1 MNTVQIP
8 SANRTAS
15 SWSVNVLTTNA
26 AQGQKQENSLEG
38 DADHVEGAAHPL
50 HVLMFGWEYPPRGE
64 GGLGVA
70 CAGLVKGLRSHGV
83 NVTLVLPGERN
94 DEGDDTLRVKST
106 LHPYDDVMHGMRR
119 NHAMDLHNLYGGDLG
134 KAVSVFTDTA
144 VRRTRH
150 LKPDIIHSH
159 DWMTFGAGVMASRTI
174 GRPFIAHVHST
185 EMDRTNGKPHEW
197 IFGHEQWGMNHAN
210 HIIAVSRYTKN
221 VLISSYG
228 IPPEKITVIHNGAPI
243 PPAKH
248 LPKKDAKL
256 RHPLVLFLG
265 RLTVQKGPHEFLS
278 AAKRV
283 LEQRSDVLFIVA
295 GDGYMLRELIERSC
309 ALGMQD
315 SMLFTGKVGSEE
327 ARALYA
333 EADCFVMSS
342 TSEPFGLVALEA
354 IAHGTPVIV
363 SKQSGVSEVVAHAMA
378 VDYWDSDKMAD
389 YILTILREKPLSEQ
403 LSSEAQH
410 VLHTL
415 TWERQAQNVIALYK
429 TVIHSFASVSTLA

>member
-1 MNTVQIP
+1 MLATD
-8 SANRTAS
+8 
-15 SWSVNVLTTNA
+15 A
-26 AQGQKQENSLEG
+26 AQGQKRENSLEG

-83 NVTLVLPGERN
+83 KITLVLPGERN
-94 DEGDDTLRVKST
+94 DGDDTIRVKSA
-106 LHPYDDVMHGMRR
+106 LHPYDDVIHGIHGRHSMADDK
-119 NHAMDLHNLYGGDLG
+119 HFHDLYGGDLG
-134 KAVSVFTDTA
+134 KAVSVFTNTA

-150 LKPDIIHSH
+150 VKPDIIHSH

-197 IFGHEQWGMNHAN
+197 IFGHEQWGLNHAS

-221 VLISSYG
+221 VLTSSYG

-283 LEQRSDVLFIVA
+283 LEQRPDVLFIVA

-315 SMLFTGKVGSEE
+315 SVLFTGKVGSEE

-389 YILTILREKPLSEQ
+389 CILTILREKPLSEQ

-429 TVIHSFASVSTLA
+429 TVIHSFASIPTPA